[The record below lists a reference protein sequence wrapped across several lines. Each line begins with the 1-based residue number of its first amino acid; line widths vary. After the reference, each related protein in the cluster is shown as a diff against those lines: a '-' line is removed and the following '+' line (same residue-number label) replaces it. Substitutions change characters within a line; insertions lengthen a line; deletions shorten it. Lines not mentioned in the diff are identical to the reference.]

1 MLGRCHTRAVARF
14 KIKTELS
21 PSAWSGKPA
30 VNGRCNFEKF
40 IRESIV
46 AVRPEQGPGLK
57 IQAMLRMRPL
67 IFLLSLAIAG
77 CGEKSATSAPPVA
90 KNVLVTKVRA
100 MDVPVQLHEFGRLS
114 SPESVNVQ
122 PQVSGRIMGV
132 HFVDGKEVKKGDL
145 LFVIDPRPFQADLEQ
160 SQGQLKSDQA
170 QLALDQR
177 NLQRDEQIGPGRFVS
192 AQQID
197 TDRAQVGN
205 FQGAVAKD
213 QASIDL
219 AKLNLE
225 YCYVRSPNDGRTGR
239 RLVDPGNYV
248 ATGGA
253 TLVNIQLQDPL
264 YVDFTI
270 SENDLARLRE
280 NMGQGNTLGVD
291 VVTPSRPDIV
301 KTGKLSFLD
310 NSVSTQSGT
319 ALLRATIPNK
329 DRYLW
334 PGQYVNVTLTLQ
346 ILQDASVVPSQTV
359 QMGGKGTYLFAVKPD
374 NTVEQRLVTQGVRYQ
389 DWVVVSQGVKPGE
402 IVVVEGQ
409 LALRNGM
416 KVDPKEYPS
425 ATPVTP
431 PHQCALTERD
441 TQRIQLPVVCKK
453 VR

>member
-1 MLGRCHTRAVARF
+1 MSR
-14 KIKTELS
+14 IY
-21 PSAWSGKPA
+21 
-30 VNGRCNFEKF
+30 
-40 IRESIV
+40 
-46 AVRPEQGPGLK
+46 
-57 IQAMLRMRPL
+57 PL
-67 IFLLSLAIAG
+67 IFFISLAMAG
-77 CGEKSATSAPPVA
+77 CGQKQITNAPPAA

-122 PQVSGRIMGV
+122 PQVNGRITEV
-132 HFVDGKEVKKGDL
+132 HFIDGQEVKKGDL

-177 NLQRDEQIGPGRFVS
+177 NLQRDEQIGKQRFVS
-192 AQQID
+192 EQQID
-197 TDRAQVGN
+197 TDRAQIEN

-213 QASIDL
+213 QAAIDL

-253 TLVNIQLQDPL
+253 TLVNIQLQDPV

-270 SENDLARLRE
+270 SENDLAQLRQ
-280 NMGQGNTLGVD
+280 NLGQGNTMTVD

-301 KTGKLSFLD
+301 KTGELSFLD

-346 ILQDASVVPSQTV
+346 VLKDAAVVPSQTV
-359 QMGGKGTYLFAVKPD
+359 QMGGKGAYLFAVKPD
-374 NTVEQRLVTQGVRYQ
+374 DTVEQRLVTQGVRYQ
-389 DWVVVSQGVKPGE
+389 DLVVVSQGVKPDE
-402 IVVVEGQ
+402 TVVVEGQ
-409 LALRNGM
+409 LALGNGM
-416 KVDPKEYPS
+416 KVNPQEYPT
-425 ATPVTP
+425 ATPAP
-431 PHQCALTERD
+431 PRARGALTERD
-441 TQRIQLPVVCKK
+441 SPKDSPSSGKQESSAVKSMPAL
-453 VR
+453 